1 MEPVAWIDPK
11 ELEDGFVS
19 TSVNKNK
26 MFDTDVP
33 LYAAPQK
40 YCPTEDNAAYEKGY
54 VEGMSTQIESQVHRA
69 VENLASKD
77 VERYQWLRA
86 EFYAGRETYI
96 GESMLSGEALDLYID
111 RQLEKKCQY
120 EKK

>member
-19 TSVNKNK
+19 TSVTKNK

-40 YCPTEDNAAYEKGY
+40 YCPSENNAAYEKGY

-69 VENLASKD
+69 VANLASRD

-86 EFYAGRETYI
+86 EFEAGRETYI
-96 GESMLSGEALDLYID
+96 GESMMSGEALDQYID
-111 RQLEKKCQY
+111 EQLDKK
-120 EKK
+120 